1 MYEKRS
7 DGVLSSTDVLSSLPA
22 RKTGS
27 KLTKALGCVAK
38 YSAYVL
44 LVVLTLLIVF
54 LIIRAVA
61 LSTDT
66 DFVSNVPEGTN
77 EVIEGDYSLLTS
89 SSIVPRTGVF
99 YHGVK
104 LGEYEGD
111 NMTIADVIDYYNITL
126 DENDVLS
133 HPLDAV
139 VSYGMNLEID
149 NVTYVEKTVEEIIPY
164 ETVIIE
170 SQMVPKGMKKIR
182 QEGVNGASQKVVR
195 TKHVNGEATD
205 EAVNFDR
212 YVAPVNE
219 EILLGV
225 GGTFTAPDG
234 SVYNYS
240 YYLDV
245 TATAYTHTGDPTYM
259 GTVAE
264 VGVIA
269 VDPRNIDLGSK
280 VYVIGNYG
288 DYGVCRAE
296 DIGGGIKGLRID
308 VFLDTE
314 EECVIFGRRKMR
326 AYIIE
331 E

>member
-7 DGVLSSTDVLSSLPA
+7 DRILSSADVISAFPV
-22 RKTGS
+22 RKTNE
-27 KLTKALGCVAK
+27 KLMGVIGRVAK

-44 LVVLTLLIVF
+44 AVVLSLLVVF
-54 LIIRAVA
+54 LIMRTVA
-61 LSTDT
+61 LSPEAGY
-66 DFVSNVPEGTN
+66 VSPTPQGTN
-77 EVIEGDYSLLTS
+77 EAIATELGTVATS
-89 SSIVPRTGVF
+89 AIVPRTGVF

-111 NMTIADVIDYYNITL
+111 NVTISDIIDHFSITL
-126 DENDVLS
+126 DEHDVLS
-133 HPLDAV
+133 LPLDTT
-139 VSYGMNLEID
+139 VSYGMTLEID
-149 NVTYVEKTVEEIIPY
+149 SVTYVEEIIEEVIPY
-164 ETVIIE
+164 QSVTIETQTI
-170 SQMVPKGMKKIR
+170 PKGTTKIKT
-182 QEGVNGASQKVVR
+182 EGVNGSSQKVIR

-212 YVAPVNE
+212 YTAPVTE
-219 EILLGV
+219 EILKGV
-225 GGTFTAPDG
+225 GGTFLAPDG
-234 SVYNYS
+234 KSYNYS

-280 VYVIGNYG
+280 VYVTGNYG

-314 EECVIFGRRKMR
+314 EECVLFGRRKMR
-326 AYIIE
+326 AYVLE
-331 E
+331 